1 MLYNNLTRAI
11 IYAILYTYLIKIQY
25 DYRYNPYGTSRS
37 CVVSFSLY
45 GTCVIRHRS
54 NHTHSLQESGSF
66 PCKTKSLK
74 KSPNGT
80 RRTSSDDTVTPWT
93 CSTRLKNQE
102 ISQKVGFFYKKW
114 YRMVLIF
121 LTFCIHIMHN
131 ARWKSLFHIGILYM
145 SKNIDQAGSRTG
157 GQYSHKK

>member
-25 DYRYNPYGTSRS
+25 DYRFNPYGTSRS

-80 RRTSSDDTVTPWT
+80 RGTSSDDTMTSWT
-93 CSTRLKNQE
+93 CSTRLK
-102 ISQKVGFFYKKW
+102 IKK
-114 YRMVLIF
+114 
-121 LTFCIHIMHN
+121 
-131 ARWKSLFHIGILYM
+131 
-145 SKNIDQAGSRTG
+145 
-157 GQYSHKK
+157 SHKKWDFFIKSDTEWYLFFWHFVYILCTMQEKNSYFT